1 MNMNAIKSL
10 AAGCIAVACLSAGA
24 AERLPIDA
32 RMIGEG
38 ERSLRGWTFNEV
50 EGFKPYGE
58 VRPVMLNG
66 HAGVRLISTGRQTQ
80 LYHATSLPVKAGD
93 SLLFTA
99 KVRGKGRASIGFF
112 MYGKNWAWKGSSGAP
127 VAVDAGDA
135 DEPVEIRERLC
146 VPEDVTGVR
155 PTLCVNNGD
164 SVEFYDLRLER
175 ETK

>member
-1 MNMNAIKSL
+1 MNAIKSL
-10 AAGCIAVACLSAGA
+10 AAGCIAAACLSAGA
-24 AERLPIDA
+24 AERLLIDA

-58 VRPVMLNG
+58 VRPVMLDG
-66 HAGVRLISTGRQTQ
+66 HAGVRLISAGKQTQ
-80 LYHATSLPVKAGD
+80 LYHATALTVKAGD

-99 KVRGKGRASIGFF
+99 RVRGKGRASIGFF
-112 MYGKNWAWKGSSGAP
+112 MYGKSWSWKGGSGSP

-135 DEPVEIRERLC
+135 DEPVEIRERLY
-146 VPEDVTGVR
+146 VPEDVVSVR